1 MKPVCLTRPH
11 TSAQV
16 SGLLRWS
23 HATPCHAT
31 AGVYKP
37 GGQAS
42 ADGAT
47 LQVCVEAA
55 RLRHRELA
63 SLLRQALQAT
73 GVPGYSER
81 PRAEG

>member
-1 MKPVCLTRPH
+1 MKLVCLTRTR

-16 SGLLRWS
+16 SGLLQWS
-23 HATPCHAT
+23 SADPCYAT

-37 GGQAS
+37 GGRAA

-47 LQVCVEAA
+47 LQMCIEAA

-63 SLLRQALQAT
+63 SLLRQALQAA
-73 GVPGYSER
+73 GVPGYSE
-81 PRAEG
+81 AQS

>member
-1 MKPVCLTRPH
+1 MILVRLTRPR

-16 SGLLRWS
+16 SGLLRWLN
-23 HATPCHAT
+23 ANPCCAT

-37 GGQAS
+37 GGQAA

-47 LQVCVEAA
+47 LQMCIEAA

-63 SLLRQALQAT
+63 SLLRQALQAA
-73 GVPGYSER
+73 GVPGYSE
-81 PRAEG
+81 AQG